1 MISDLIIKLN
11 CTLFPLSH
19 PISSTNG
26 QVRQMVVALALCPHF
41 PNDLL
46 CTLPSPAFPSVA
58 GTLLSE
64 ARYRN
69 HHSFLFPVCFF
80 FVSVRLFVC
89 LFFCATIELQRD
101 SLFLYLDNVVVP
113 PPFFINQPHFRAS
126 FNEQLKKRVKYCRY
140 QQNFSDKELRFYELK
155 AHLRYSIALNKRSY
169 KDKKK

>member
-1 MISDLIIKLN
+1 MGV
-11 CTLFPLSH
+11 TLAH
-19 PISSTNG
+19 
-26 QVRQMVVALALCPHF
+26 RPHS
-41 PNDLL
+41 PDDLL
-46 CTLPSPAFPSVA
+46 CTLPSPELSPVA
-58 GTLLSE
+58 GVLLSE

-126 FNEQLKKRVKYCRY
+126 FNEQLKKRVKNCKY
-140 QQNFSDKELRFYELK
+140 QQNFTDKEIK
-155 AHLRYSIALNKRSY
+155 AHLRYSIALNKCSY
-169 KDKKK
+169 RDKKKITLRYGKTIRSP